1 MIRRPPRSTL
11 FPYTTLFRSLAFFE
25 RLEARIHEGL
35 VWRTTGRAFSND
47 REDSLHLR
55 VALDDLVCSSA
66 DVARIAQRSALRRL
80 HDENHVTLVV
90 FREECAGHAL
100 IHKIGGTEEREE
112 NHKRDD
118 AQAQQE
124 AHSSAIKAGASSDHF
139 VEPAEEAELRAFAVM
154 AKKNRRQGWRQR
166 QRVERG
172 NGHGERDEIGRAH
185 V

>member
-80 HDENHVTLVV
+80 HDICARADQIIERSEEHTSELQSRLHLVC
-90 FREECAGHAL
+90 RL
-100 IHKIGGTEEREE
+100 
-112 NHKRDD
+112 
-118 AQAQQE
+118 
-124 AHSSAIKAGASSDHF
+124 
-139 VEPAEEAELRAFAVM
+139 LL
-154 AKKNRRQGWRQR
+154 
-166 QRVERG
+166 
-172 NGHGERDEIGRAH
+172 
-185 V
+185 